1 VSTSMGTAF
10 FLNVHRLKVS
20 KTSVNEL
27 VELISNCNLTEVYLE
42 VKDVPE
48 MVPADFEAMRRT
60 LGNKIKFATV
70 VFADEE

>member
-1 VSTSMGTAF
+1 M
-10 FLNVHRLKVS
+10 S

-48 MVPADFEAMRRT
+48 MVAEDFEAMRRT
-60 LGNKIKFATV
+60 LENKIKFATV

>member
-1 VSTSMGTAF
+1 M
-10 FLNVHRLKVS
+10 KIS

-42 VKDVPE
+42 VKDVAE
-48 MVPADFEAMRRT
+48 LAAEDFENMKRT

>member
-1 VSTSMGTAF
+1 
-10 FLNVHRLKVS
+10 VS

-48 MVPADFEAMRRT
+48 MVAEDFEAMRRT
-60 LGNKIKFATV
+60 LENKIKFATV